1 MNRRELGVAAIGGTA
16 AILALAGQSRPVAAQ
31 EPGPVIAIVTHP
43 VADYATWRVVYDEA
57 GPVRDAAGVTG
68 AEVFRD
74 AKDPNMMVVVHRF
87 PTVEAAEGFFGN
99 PALAEAMK
107 RGGVTA
113 APVVILATAA

>member
-1 MNRRELGVAAIGGTA
+1 MNRRELGLAALGGTA
-16 AILALAGQSRPVAAQ
+16 FLALAGQSRPASAGEV
-31 EPGPVIAIVTHP
+31 GPVLAVVTHP
-43 VADYATWRVVYDEA
+43 VADFDAWHVVYDEA

-74 AKDPNMMVVVHRF
+74 AKDPNLVVVIHRF
-87 PTVEAAEGFFGN
+87 PSLEAADAFFGN
-99 PALAEAMK
+99 PALADAMK